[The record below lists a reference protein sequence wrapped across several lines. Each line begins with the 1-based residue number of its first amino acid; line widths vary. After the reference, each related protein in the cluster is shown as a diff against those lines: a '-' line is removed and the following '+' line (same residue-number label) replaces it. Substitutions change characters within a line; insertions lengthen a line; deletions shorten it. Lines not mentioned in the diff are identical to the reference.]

1 MTGHAVGGEIELKAQ
16 IIELQQRLAAL
27 ERGAD
32 SQSVS
37 IQGVAASAPP
47 MAEPIG
53 RRALL
58 RRVGTV
64 AAGAAAASVVGGML
78 RPAAA
83 GVGINGN
90 MQIGNANIS
99 TTANTPQTLL
109 KVSSLASGDSAV
121 FAVSD
126 GSTATSTRRAAIV
139 GAAGT
144 QLDTGVAGIVSGT
157 SGVGVLGQ
165 GPIGLLG
172 ASNNVHIKLTDASGG
187 FSLLPTTAALLAS
200 TAAIGQIV
208 LDRSENL
215 WLGSS
220 GGWKKLAGPTSAG
233 AFHIITPARVYDSRS
248 ASKLTGGLTR
258 LIPIIGGSVP
268 TGAKAVMVTL
278 TLTNTD
284 GPSGFLTMTAGNVG
298 STAAS
303 SINWF
308 AAGQNLATTVV
319 SELDSLGRV
328 KMFNN
333 SGSGTDFIIDVTGYY
348 L

>member
-1 MTGHAVGGEIELKAQ
+1 MTEHAVGGEKELMAQ
-16 IIELQQRLAAL
+16 IIELQQRLAVL
-27 ERGAD
+27 EQGVDNR
-32 SQSVS
+32 SVS
-37 IQGVAASAPP
+37 MPVAEAAPT
-47 MAEPIG
+47 MSESIG

-64 AAGAAAASVVGGML
+64 AAGAAAATVVGGML

-83 GVGINGN
+83 GTGINGA
-90 MQIGNANIS
+90 MQIGASNVS
-99 TTANTPQTLL
+99 GTANTPQTLL
-109 KVSSLASGDSAV
+109 KVTALGSSESAV

-126 GSTATSTRRAAIV
+126 GATVSSTRRAAIV
-139 GAAGT
+139 GAAGS
-144 QLDTGVAGIVSGT
+144 QLDTGVAGVITGT

-165 GPIGLLG
+165 GPIGMLA

-187 FSLLPTTAALLAS
+187 FSLLPTTAGLLAT

-220 GGWKKLAGPTSAG
+220 AGWRKLAGPTSAG

-258 LIPIIGGSVP
+258 LVPIIGGSVP
-268 TGAKAVMVTL
+268 TGAKAVMATL

-298 STAAS
+298 STTAS

-319 SELDSLGRV
+319 SELDSAGRV

>member
-1 MTGHAVGGEIELKAQ
+1 MESGVKGEQLLMAQ
-16 IIELQQRLAAL
+16 IVELQERLTAL
-27 ERGAD
+27 ERGVETSPAP
-32 SQSVS
+32 
-37 IQGVAASAPP
+37 IPVAAAAP
-47 MAEPIG
+47 MTSEPIG

-64 AAGAAAASVVGGML
+64 AAGAAAATVVGGML

-83 GVGINGN
+83 GTGINGT
-90 MQIGNANIS
+90 MQIG
-99 TTANTPQTLL
+99 TTNLGSATNTPQTLL
-109 KVSSLASGDSAV
+109 KVTGLAASESAV

-126 GSTATSTRRAAIV
+126 GVIVTSNRRAAIV
-139 GAAGT
+139 GAAGN
-144 QLDTGVAGIVSGT
+144 QVDTGVAGVASST

-165 GPIGLLG
+165 GATGVLS
-172 ASNNVHIKLTDASGG
+172 ASNSIHIKLTDASGS
-187 FSLLPTTAALLAS
+187 FTLLPTTTALLAT

-208 LDRSENL
+208 LDKSENL

-220 GGWKKLAGPTSAG
+220 AGWRKLAGPSSAG

-248 ASKLTGGLTR
+248 ASKLTGGLAR
-258 LIPIIGGSVP
+258 LVPIVGGSVP
-268 TGAKAVMVTL
+268 AGAKAVMATL

-298 STAAS
+298 STSAS

-333 SGSGTDFIIDVTGYY
+333 SGSGTDFIIDITGYY